1 MHENNVEEEL
11 IITPSTRQDMPQVI
25 QKILEN
31 EKELKDKSNNK
42 SEKMD
47 MWTPAIESEFQAQVD
62 SLANQL
68 AAAMETAISAD
79 FRVAKPSELIKM
91 VQKLFILLIIIG
103 CLGVVRGSKPN
114 PYTSIWSRI
123 LFSFYSS

>member
-31 EKELKDKSNNK
+31 EKELKDKSNSK

-47 MWTPAIESEFQAQVD
+47 MWTPTIESEFQAQVD

-79 FRVAKPSELIKM
+79 FGVAKPSELIKM
-91 VQKLFILLIIIG
+91 V
-103 CLGVVRGSKPN
+103 
-114 PYTSIWSRI
+114 
-123 LFSFYSS
+123 